1 MGRGSS
7 RMRRGATDNTRQR
20 VIRDERG
27 FNMEGAIYAKSGV
40 PVGFQEGKII
50 YDLQG
55 QPVGRLRGSQVYC
68 MGGHY
73 AGVLRNGVILDKK
86 LNRGS
91 IRARNGATGNPG
103 MRNRG

>member
-1 MGRGSS
+1 
-7 RMRRGATDNTRQR
+7 
-20 VIRDERG
+20 
-27 FNMEGAIYAKSGV
+27 MEGAIYAKSGV

-55 QPVGRLRGSQVYC
+55 LPVGRLRGSQVYC

-73 AGVLRNGVILDKK
+73 VGVLRNGVIFDKK
-86 LNRGS
+86 LSRGGIPARNS
-91 IRARNGATGNPG
+91 ASRRARGNPG

>member
-1 MGRGSS
+1 MGRGVTHN
-7 RMRRGATDNTRQR
+7 ARQR
-20 VIRDERG
+20 LFREERG
-27 FNMEGAIYAKSGV
+27 LGMDGAIYAKSGV

-73 AGVLRNGVILDKK
+73 VGVLRNGVILDKK
-86 LNRGS
+86 LSRGNIPARNS
-91 IRARNGATGNPG
+91 AGRRARGNSG
-103 MRNRG
+103 VRNRG

>member
-1 MGRGSS
+1 
-7 RMRRGATDNTRQR
+7 MRRDVTHNARQR
-20 VIRDERG
+20 VIREERG
-27 FNMEGAIYAKSGV
+27 LDMDGAIYAKSGV

-73 AGVLRNGVILDKK
+73 VGELRNGVILDKK
-86 LNRGS
+86 LNRGG
-91 IRARNGATGNPG
+91 IPARHSASRGTCGNPG
-103 MRNRG
+103 RRNRG